1 MLDSILKSF
10 TYFIFIFIDSYIY
23 LRIFFREKI
32 LNKPLIDYSNF
43 KKYFIAI
50 NSENHSVWEIGNLN
64 WANDS
69 GKGFVKLA
77 IDSNQIE
84 AKFMYV
90 SNIKSKK
97 YQLTDTNRFII
108 KHNQPI

>member
-1 MLDSILKSF
+1 MKSF
-10 TYFIFIFIDSYIY
+10 
-23 LRIFFREKI
+23 RELVMNEKLITFGGKAYPKFGQVVI
-32 LNKPLIDYSNF
+32 L
-43 KKYFIAI
+43 A
-50 NSENHSVWEIGNLN
+50 GG
-64 WANDS
+64 AGS
-69 GKGFVKLA
+69 GKGFVKLI

-90 SNIKSKK
+90 SDIKSKQ